1 MQIWSAAMSESSSWK
16 DKIRR
21 KSFYYYVNE
30 EQIFILEELKPSNI
44 LSFAWKKQT
53 NIQVTSPLA
62 YWLINKSLQL

>member
-30 EQIFILEELKPSNI
+30 EQIFILEKLKPSNI

-53 NIQVTSPLA
+53 YKLRVH
-62 YWLINKSLQL
+62 WLID